1 MLLGIVSSVNL
12 SVCRVLFWLL
22 FPVCLILHVS
32 FRNHFL
38 IILCYCPAFPC
49 LCQSI
54 CIATWLSW
62 FLTVCFSFYFH
73 GFLCCHALVLPSS
86 LSDWS
91 VELLSLVS
99 PPQSVPSIFGPVRI
113 ICVSPLLSSVFLGAL
128 GWFGFFCLFP
138 FLILLSEYMQW
149 TK

>member
-54 CIATWLSW
+54 CIATWLSYGLL
-62 FLTVCFSFYFH
+62 FL
-73 GFLCCHALVLPSS
+73 
-86 LSDWS
+86 
-91 VELLSLVS
+91 LLSWFSLLSCFGFAFLFVWLIGWTPFTLVS